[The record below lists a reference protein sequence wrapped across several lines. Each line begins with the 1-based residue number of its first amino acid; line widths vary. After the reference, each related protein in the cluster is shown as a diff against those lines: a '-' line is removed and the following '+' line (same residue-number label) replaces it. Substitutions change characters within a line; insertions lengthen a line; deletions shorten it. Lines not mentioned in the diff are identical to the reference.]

1 MEAFWGLVSMFQ
13 VKLVSLV
20 GWGFFK
26 FYFYCANC

>member
-20 GWGFFK
+20 GWLGFFEVL
-26 FYFYCANC
+26 FLLC